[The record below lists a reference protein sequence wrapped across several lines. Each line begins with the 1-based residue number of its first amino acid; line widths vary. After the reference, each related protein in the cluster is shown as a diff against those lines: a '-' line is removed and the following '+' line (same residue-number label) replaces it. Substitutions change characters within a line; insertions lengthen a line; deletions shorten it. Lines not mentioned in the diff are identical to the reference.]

1 MRLLGLFK
9 RVTSATFNTSLA
21 ANPHLSLSPALS
33 RANGQWD
40 TEGCRVL
47 SSTHWYTVCECNHLS
62 SFALLMDVHGYIVC
76 INCSRW
82 AHSEAKIVNA
92 TLFQAQSKALEILGI
107 VCSALSVVCLAMT
120 LLLLNVLK
128 YGIVSFEKCS
138 SQNIDF
144 LGSITAK
151 EILLASTCVSV

>member
-1 MRLLGLFK
+1 
-9 RVTSATFNTSLA
+9 
-21 ANPHLSLSPALS
+21 
-33 RANGQWD
+33 
-40 TEGCRVL
+40 
-47 SSTHWYTVCECNHLS
+47 
-62 SFALLMDVHGYIVC
+62 MDVHGYIVC

-120 LLLLNVLK
+120 LLVLNVLK
-128 YGIVSFEKCS
+128 YGFVSFEKCS